1 MPAARGDDKMRS
13 RLRSI
18 VFASILCVV
27 CSLLLTAA
35 STGLRERQAKNAEAD
50 RQRNIL
56 VAFGI
61 VGEERIPTDKILS
74 LYAENVRP
82 MWADDR
88 GQLLQ
93 EDERGPRDMPLF
105 AYVRQ
110 DGIQSYAVPI
120 DSRGLWGAIRG
131 YMAFENDG
139 STIRGFTVY
148 QHQETPGLGAEIDS
162 PAFRQRFEGQKI
174 VDPNGNFVSIQI
186 TKAGMLGAI
195 PVERRDNY
203 VDGISGATMTG
214 RYLSEGIRDSLER
227 YEPVAEQFRSDG
239 GQV

>member
-1 MPAARGDDKMRS
+1 MRS

-35 STGLRERQAKNAEAD
+35 STGLQERQARNAEAD

-56 VAFGI
+56 MAFGI
-61 VGEERIPTDKILS
+61 IGEERIAIDQILS
-74 LYAENVRP
+74 LYAENVQP

-88 GQLLQ
+88 GHLLT

-105 AYVRQ
+105 AYIPQ
-110 DGIQSYAVPI
+110 DEIQSYAVPI

-131 YMAFENDG
+131 YMAIENDG
-139 STIRGFTVY
+139 RTIRGFTVY

-162 PAFRQRFEGQKI
+162 PAFRRRFEGRKI
-174 VDPNGNFVSIQI
+174 VDPDGNFVSVQI

-195 PVERRDNY
+195 PEERRINF
-203 VDGISGATMTG
+203 VDGISGATMTV
-214 RYLSEGIRDSLER
+214 RYLSEGIEDSLR
-227 YEPVAEQFRSDG
+227 QYEPVAEQFRHDG
-239 GQV
+239 DQG

>member
-1 MPAARGDDKMRS
+1 MRS

-35 STGLRERQAKNAEAD
+35 STGLQKRQARNAEAD

-88 GQLLQ
+88 GELLP
-93 EDERGPRDMPLF
+93 EDERGPQDLPLF

-110 DGIQSYAVPI
+110 EEIQSYAVPI

-131 YMAFENDG
+131 YMALENDG

-148 QHQETPGLGAEIDS
+148 QHQETPGLGAEIGS

-174 VDPNGNFVSIQI
+174 VDPDGNFVSIQI

-195 PVERRDNY
+195 PPERRINY
-203 VDGISGATMTG
+203 VDGISGATMTA
-214 RYLSEGIRDSLER
+214 RYLSEGIRDSLKR

-239 GQV
+239 GQG

>member
-1 MPAARGDDKMRS
+1 MPAARDDDKMRS

-61 VGEERIPTDKILS
+61 VGEERMPTDQVLS

-82 MWADDR
+82 MWANDQGD
-88 GQLLQ
+88 LLK
-93 EDERGPRDMPLF
+93 EDERGPGDMPLF
-105 AYVRQ
+105 TYVRQ
-110 DGIQSYAVPI
+110 DGIEAYAVPI
-120 DSRGLWGAIRG
+120 DSGGLWGAIRG

-148 QHQETPGLGAEIDS
+148 QHQETPGLGAEIES

-174 VDPNGNFVSIQI
+174 VDPDGNFVSIQI

-195 PVERRDNY
+195 PAEKRDNY

-239 GQV
+239 GQG